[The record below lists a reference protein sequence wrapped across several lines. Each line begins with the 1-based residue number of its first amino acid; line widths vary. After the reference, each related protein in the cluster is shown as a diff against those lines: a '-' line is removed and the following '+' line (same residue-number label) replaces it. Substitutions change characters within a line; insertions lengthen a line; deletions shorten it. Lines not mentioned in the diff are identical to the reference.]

1 MSKTILM
8 TGFTPFPGAPENPTS
23 VLVEAALSGL
33 FTAPDGVVLKPVL
46 LPTEFEASWQV
57 FRENLDAIKPDVI
70 VQFGLSAKA
79 QGFTLE
85 CIARNEITGA
95 TPDNSG
101 YRADGGQIEQ
111 TAPLV
116 LPTGLPL
123 EEIYHALAAAGL
135 PLEYSDSAGAYVC
148 NHLFYKTMRLAR
160 SIRPAR
166 AGFIHIPYL
175 TEQRDRLE
183 AEGRIDKGLAAM
195 SQAELFRGVEIILG
209 MMAAA

>member
-23 VLVEAALSGL
+23 VLIEAALSGQ
-33 FTAPDGVVLKPVL
+33 FKTPDGVVLKPVL
-46 LPTEFEASWQV
+46 LPTEFEASWAV

-101 YRADGGQIEQ
+101 YRSDGGQIEQ

-135 PLEYSDSAGAYVC
+135 PLEYSDSAGTYVC

-160 SIRPAR
+160 GPRPAR

-195 SQAELFRGVEIILG
+195 SESEIFRGVEIILG
-209 MMAAA
+209 AI